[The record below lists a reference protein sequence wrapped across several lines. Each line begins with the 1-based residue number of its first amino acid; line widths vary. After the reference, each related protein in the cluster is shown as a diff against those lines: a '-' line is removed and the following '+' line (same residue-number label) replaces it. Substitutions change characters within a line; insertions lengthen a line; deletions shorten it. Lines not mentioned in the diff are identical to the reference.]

1 MSKLLNYTV
10 VVPIG
15 NIKVNE
21 QKVNLINEKVIKATK
36 ASADVKI
43 LQLIFQKQRVRELF
57 TDVCIVQNFI

>member
-1 MSKLLNYTV
+1 M
-10 VVPIG
+10 
-15 NIKVNE
+15 
-21 QKVNLINEKVIKATK
+21 NLINEKVIKATK